1 MTSIL
6 SNVSSVRPIEAV
18 VSGRVVHNK
27 HGAFYRARVDTPN
40 DERRGGIRFGDVLQA
55 RGDLIA
61 IAGRDAELA
70 DLDVSKTV
78 FVDTETTG
86 LAGGTGTYAF
96 LVGLGFFDE
105 GHFVVRQYFMRD
117 QSEEKAMMFAVAEA
131 LRRFD
136 WAVTFN
142 GRSFDF
148 PLLATRFIL
157 SRIRP
162 RLDQLAHLDLLHAC
176 RRIWARAPFA
186 ARAGLRLGS
195 LESALLAHRRPTD
208 VPSWQV
214 PEIYFDYLRS
224 GDAEEL
230 RAVFAHN
237 VEDILSMVSL
247 VGVVDSVMGSWRNP
261 GTVDPH
267 AVAGIGRIHE
277 MDGRFDI
284 AAEAYAA
291 ALAESLQPETAARY
305 AFALSLIYKRRG
317 DRSKAAS
324 IWEKLAEDKG
334 RLAAAACVELAKYF
348 EHRLYDFGRAYY
360 YCMSADGL
368 VRELASPVGGQ
379 LSEWALE
386 HRARRLRR
394 RMNAARATSTAGGA
408 R

>member
-1 MTSIL
+1 MASIL
-6 SNVSSVRPIEAV
+6 GNGSPVRPIEAV
-18 VSGRVVHNK
+18 VPGRFVRNR
-27 HGAFYRARVDTPN
+27 HGVFYSAQVDTPN
-40 DERRGGIRFGDVLQA
+40 HERRGGIRFGDVLQA

-61 IAGRDAELA
+61 IAGRDAELTG
-70 DLDVSKTV
+70 LDVQKTV

-96 LVGLGFFDE
+96 LVGLGFFRD

-117 QSEEKAMMFAVAEA
+117 QSEEKAMMFAVSEA

-148 PLLATRFIL
+148 PLLTTRFIL

-162 RLDQLAHLDLLHAC
+162 RLDQLAHLDLLHTC
-176 RRIWARAPFA
+176 RRIWSRAPFA
-186 ARAGLRLGS
+186 ARIGLRLGS

-247 VGVVDSVMGSWRNP
+247 VGIVDSVMGSWRNP
-261 GTVDPH
+261 GAVDPH

-284 AAEAYAA
+284 AAEAYSA
-291 ALAESLQPETAARY
+291 ALAESLQPETATRY
-305 AFALSLIYKRRG
+305 AFSLSLIYKRREEW
-317 DRSKAAS
+317 SKASS
-324 IWEKLAEDKG
+324 IWKKLAEGKG
-334 RLAAAACVELAKYF
+334 RAGAAACVELAKYF
-348 EHRLYDFGRAYY
+348 EHRLYDFARAYF
-360 YCMSADGL
+360 YCMSADNL
-368 VRELASPVGGQ
+368 AKELSFPMGGQ

-386 HRARRLRR
+386 HRANRLRR
-394 RMNAARATSTAGGA
+394 RMNAAHIAASSGRAS
-408 R
+408 

>member
-1 MTSIL
+1 M
-6 SNVSSVRPIEAV
+6 
-18 VSGRVVHNK
+18 
-27 HGAFYRARVDTPN
+27 
-40 DERRGGIRFGDVLQA
+40 
-55 RGDLIA
+55 
-61 IAGRDAELA
+61 
-70 DLDVSKTV
+70 
-78 FVDTETTG
+78 
-86 LAGGTGTYAF
+86 
-96 LVGLGFFDE
+96 
-105 GHFVVRQYFMRD
+105 QYFMRD

-230 RAVFAHN
+230 RGVFAHN

-247 VGVVDSVMGSWRNP
+247 VGIVDSGYGIVAKSWDCRIS
-261 GTVDPH
+261 H

-305 AFALSLIYKRRG
+305 AFSLSLIYKRRG
-317 DRSKAAS
+317 DWSKAAS
-324 IWEKLAEDKG
+324 IWEKLAEGKG
-334 RLAAAACVELAKYF
+334 RPAAAACVELAKYSSI
-348 EHRLYDFGRAYY
+348 A
-360 YCMSADGL
+360 CMISDAPISI
-368 VRELASPVGGQ
+368 A
-379 LSEWALE
+379 
-386 HRARRLRR
+386 
-394 RMNAARATSTAGGA
+394 
-408 R
+408 

>member
-6 SNVSSVRPIEAV
+6 SSSPVRPIEAV
-18 VSGRVVHNK
+18 VSGSVVRNR
-27 HGAFYRARVDTPN
+27 HGAFYCAQVDTPN

-70 DLDVSKTV
+70 GLDVSKTV

-96 LVGLGFFDE
+96 LVGLGFFRD

-117 QSEEKAMMFAVAEA
+117 QSEERAMMFAVAEG
-131 LRRFD
+131 LRRFE

-162 RLDQLAHLDLLHAC
+162 RLDRLAHLDLLHTC

-186 ARAGLRLGS
+186 VRAGLRLGS
-195 LESALLAHRRPTD
+195 LESGLLAHRRPTD

-224 GDAEEL
+224 GNAEEL

-284 AAEAYAA
+284 AAEAYTA

-305 AFALSLIYKRRG
+305 AFSLSLIYKRRG
-317 DRSKAAS
+317 DWSKAAP
-324 IWEKLAEDKG
+324 IWGKLAGGQG
-334 RLAAAACVELAKYF
+334 RAAAAACVELAKYF
-348 EHRLYDFGRAYY
+348 EHRLHDFGRAYF
-360 YCMSADGL
+360 YCMSADG
-368 VRELASPVGGQ
+368 VMRELAFPVGGQ
-379 LSEWALE
+379 LSEWELE

-394 RMNAARATSTAGGA
+394 RMNAAEVTGRAGGA
-408 R
+408 G

>member
-1 MTSIL
+1 
-6 SNVSSVRPIEAV
+6 
-18 VSGRVVHNK
+18 
-27 HGAFYRARVDTPN
+27 
-40 DERRGGIRFGDVLQA
+40 
-55 RGDLIA
+55 
-61 IAGRDAELA
+61 
-70 DLDVSKTV
+70 
-78 FVDTETTG
+78 
-86 LAGGTGTYAF
+86 
-96 LVGLGFFDE
+96 
-105 GHFVVRQYFMRD
+105 
-117 QSEEKAMMFAVAEA
+117 MMSAVAEA

-142 GRSFDF
+142 GRSYDF

-162 RLDQLAHLDLLHAC
+162 RLDQMAHLDLLHAC

-195 LESALLAHRRPTD
+195 LESELLEHRRPTD

-224 GDAEEL
+224 GDAAEL

-291 ALAESLQPETAARY
+291 ALADESLQPETAVRY
-305 AFALSLIYKRRG
+305 AFSLSLIHKRGG
-317 DRSKAAS
+317 DWSKAAA
-324 IWEKLAEDKG
+324 IWDELAESTG

-348 EHRLYDFGRAYY
+348 EHRLHDFGRAYF

-368 VRELASPVGGQ
+368 VRQLAFPVGGQ
-379 LSEWALE
+379 LSKWGLE
-386 HRARRLRR
+386 HRAGRLRR
-394 RMNAARATSTAGGA
+394 RMNAAGVTARAGSPG
-408 R
+408 